1 MISIYV
7 EEENMLLKIYPGGS
21 IQSGYEGKQIMIKL
35 KLIAARAAAM
45 ASGSWDLTE
54 ICQIINYRGDK
65 NTNLRSGGVCRS

>member
-1 MISIYV
+1 
-7 EEENMLLKIYPGGS
+7 MLLKINS
-21 IQSGYEGKQIMIKL
+21 IRMYRRQASFGQIMKFKL

-54 ICQIINYRGDK
+54 MCQIINYKGDK